1 MRSDPYPFPR
11 RTAPLPVVFVEQLR
25 LVWDRDKWQLLVLL
39 VLFLNFGQALYYQG
53 GFATLSTLLILFLA
67 GIWGE
72 MIWRDEETG
81 HLSYGLAMPFQ
92 VRNHRL
98 LRVAAG
104 AVWFLAVFLLG
115 TSSQIATH
123 LSPDPLTR
131 RLLELPAW
139 LVLAWPFALL
149 TVYLMVS
156 ALTIV
161 NGKPSIWAALIIT
174 AIAVMSGLA
183 GAGLMDRIG
192 LSLPGQALRSL
203 TFGDYGIVTALA
215 PSLFIPDPSLVR
227 HFGYPSPES
236 WNHVLPTMAWFLLA
250 VALVVSVAGRH
261 REA

>member
-1 MRSDPYPFPR
+1 MT
-11 RTAPLPVVFVEQLR
+11 TAILRPLPGAAAVFREHLR

-39 VLFLNFGQALYYQG
+39 IFFLNFGQALYYQS

-72 MIWRDEETG
+72 MIWRDEEAG
-81 HLSYGLAMPFQ
+81 HLGYGLTMPYQ
-92 VRNHRL
+92 VRSHRL

-131 RLLELPAW
+131 RLLEMPAW
-139 LVLAWPFALL
+139 LVLAWPLALL

-161 NGKPSIWAALIIT
+161 NGRPAIWTAFIFT
-174 AIAVMSGLA
+174 AIAVLSGLA
-183 GAGLMDRIG
+183 GAGLLDRIG
-192 LSLPGQALRSL
+192 LSLPGQALRSAI
-203 TFGDYGIVTALA
+203 FGDYGIATALA
-215 PSLFIPDPSLVR
+215 PNLAVPDPSLVR

-250 VALVVSVAGRH
+250 VVLVVAVAGRH